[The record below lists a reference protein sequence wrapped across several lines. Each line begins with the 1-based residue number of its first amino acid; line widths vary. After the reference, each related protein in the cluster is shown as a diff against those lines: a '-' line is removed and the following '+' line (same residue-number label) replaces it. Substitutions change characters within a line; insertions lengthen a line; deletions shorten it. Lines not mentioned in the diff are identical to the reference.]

1 MINNEILK
9 ILYENKDNYVSGE
22 ELASIFSI
30 SRAAISKRI
39 EKLRINGVNIHSV
52 PNKGY
57 KILSM
62 PDFFIEESVSIGIPQ
77 GS

>member
-30 SRAAISKRI
+30 SRAAI
-39 EKLRINGVNIHSV
+39 
-52 PNKGY
+52 
-57 KILSM
+57 
-62 PDFFIEESVSIGIPQ
+62 
-77 GS
+77 